1 MLELFDTSSFEQL
14 RAFATSLAIGLLVGL
29 ERERK
34 PDARAGLR
42 TFALTALLGTLAAL
56 IGEKTGSPWV
66 IAAGLLAVAAMMI
79 VSQNVQPQENGDP
92 GTTSVIAMML
102 TYGLGAAVW
111 LGHGALAVML
121 AISMTVLLYFK
132 AFLHGFTQ
140 RLTHT
145 DLISILQFGVLS
157 FIILP
162 ILPNHDLGPYGA
174 FNPYQIWKMVV
185 LISGVSLAGY
195 AALRL
200 VGTRHG
206 TPLLGFF
213 GGLVSSTATTMV
225 FARHARSHDD
235 MVRTA
240 TVVILLANLMVMLRL
255 SLVSAVVS
263 PLLMLPVL
271 LVLGAGFLC
280 GLAVTLWCWRGLV
293 SGGEMPMPEVTNP
306 TEVRAAVSFGL
317 LYGGVL
323 FLSAWLQDIA
333 GAGGLFALSFVSGL
347 TDVDAITLS
356 SLRLFNTGKLP
367 ASDAVLTIAIAVA
380 SNLVFKSGL
389 VMMIGGP
396 ALARRT
402 LPGMLAIALGMGL
415 GLLLH

>member
-1 MLELFDTSSFEQL
+1 MLQFFDTTGFEQL
-14 RAFATSLAIGLLVGL
+14 RALATSLAIGLLIGL
-29 ERERK
+29 ERERR
-34 PDARAGLR
+34 PDAKAGLR
-42 TFALTALLGTLAAL
+42 TFALAALFGTLAAL

-66 IAAGLLAVAAMMI
+66 LAAGLLAVAAMMI
-79 VSQNVQPQENGDP
+79 VSLSVSPQEDGDP

-111 LGHGALAVML
+111 LGYAVLAVML
-121 AISMTVLLYFK
+121 AVAATVLLYFK
-132 AFLHGFTQ
+132 AFLHGFTK

-145 DLISILQFGVLS
+145 DLISILQFAVLS
-157 FIILP
+157 FVILP
-162 ILPNHDLGPYGA
+162 ILPNHDFGPYEA

-225 FARHARSHDD
+225 FARHARGHADL
-235 MVRTA
+235 VRTA

-255 SLVSAVVS
+255 SLVSAVVAPS
-263 PLLMLPVL
+263 LLGKML
-271 LVLGAGFLC
+271 LVLGGGFIF
-280 GLAVTLWCWRGLV
+280 GLVVTLWCWRGLV
-293 SGGEMPMPEVTNP
+293 SGDDLPTPEVSNP
-306 TEVRAAVSFGL
+306 TEVKAAVSFGL
-317 LYGGVL
+317 LYGGIL

-356 SLRLFNTGKLP
+356 SLRLFNTGKLGGM
-367 ASDAVLTIAIAVA
+367 DAALAIAIAVV
-380 SNLVFKSGL
+380 SNLAFKAGL
-389 VMMIGGP
+389 IVVIGGK
-396 ALARRT
+396 ALARRA
-402 LPGMLAIALGMGL
+402 LPGMLAIAVGIGV
-415 GLLLH
+415 GLLFC

>member
-79 VSQNVQPQENGDP
+79 VSQNVQPQEDGDP

-111 LGHGALAVML
+111 LGYGALAVML

-280 GLAVTLWCWRGLV
+280 GLVVTLWCWRGLV

-367 ASDAVLTIAIAVA
+367 ASDAVLTIAIAVT

-402 LPGMLAIALGMGL
+402 LPGMLAIALGMGV